1 MEFLS
6 HDAKNAI
13 NQHKNL
19 EDKYENSCL
28 KFSYLL
34 EEFEEEKHEFEC
46 FLKKTWE
53 EIHSFSDKK
62 LILPEE
68 INKVQS
74 LSNITNEDFATVN
87 ISTSSYSSTAE
98 LYGSTTSHSSTAE
111 LYGSDSAECQD
122 ISVQTSFQV
131 HSDNSNIFVLPSN
144 HTSVLDVLPSNH
156 TAVSEFDI
164 SHMTSH
170 NGYVNIHQI
179 LNKVPINET
188 YLLDSPVSAVVN
200 GTKTLSR
207 ESDIS
212 QKIKIDNL
220 EDVSEKIPNE
230 NCSPHSTDDSEK
242 IPNETCNIYSTD
254 NSGKIPNESCNAP
267 SADSFGKM
275 SNQICNPHLTVNSE
289 KMPNGNSSDNSG
301 KIPNKNHNS
310 LMDVCEKSQINV
322 HSKFEDLFRKTYDD
336 QSLYITQM
344 TPTDNNEFFSNEK
357 VSPIN
362 KTYLL
367 RNKRT
372 LHGFLSSTF
381 IDNASNQTIEKEK
394 AKHAHLESVN
404 FTHDSEKFLNPN
416 DTNIDMSLIKSL
428 KQKENEQKHTLLVT
442 CVTPITPHDSE
453 SSDFSFINPNDTN
466 VCMSLVK
473 RARLEYVEKENEL
486 YDNPNDTGNIYSYY
500 HPSKTKHLPS
510 VPFQIKN
517 VSKSEEFLVTSSDKA
532 IEISDVNNKTSLQE
546 AHPLQEVSCL
556 QEVHSLQKN
565 SGISCS
571 MDSLIDFKIHCQTG
585 DFPNKVDLCT
595 QIVQPNTNISKI
607 NELTDKIELDK
618 SNVIT
623 VKNVRNEHKEKNLS
637 PVLPDTKSETSEPP
651 FSCNTAII
659 NIKNKEIKSA
669 NRKKKSRKKV
679 KLCMPSKQP
688 KTDSKYTF
696 VSYSN
701 LRENDMSVNATYLRK
716 ISHATNE
723 TKVLHC
729 LTESQTK
736 VQHPKKMKENIFSKS
751 SAGRMEKI
759 LEINSCEEIKKN
771 VKDSSLLNKN
781 SFNPVAESQNKV
793 KQTNKSK
800 DAFLIKNS
808 PSNLEKVLEL
818 NFLSNNSGC
827 LQNFIDIIDDSRNLR
842 RRTNR
847 SCNKDRNSQVII
859 SSNQNDSLQL
869 PQPGR
874 LTLNNTNLLQNNI
887 LQRNINDSVKLNC
900 TVCSTSSENSVG
912 ASATPISNVLCQK
925 CICAL
930 RDIDR
935 KSNVRSSKRLAEK
948 SLLVQTLL
956 GTKRHKSKQDLS
968 YKECDKIPIPTK
980 VTAKILPCST
990 TNNNTNVNIVD
1001 KKTNLNSISSTYA
1014 LRSRRKN
1021 LLSFENSLTEK
1032 TDHGKKKKQANK
1044 KIYLFKKKKPRKK
1057 VKFVDKQTDEELA
1070 NLERKKTKKTV
1081 SMLDDRN
1088 SVKEISSNN
1097 DTVSTLLTHLNNTVI
1112 KKPTKESICVPKE
1125 VIRKPARENVCV
1137 TKEVIRKPAKENI
1150 YVPNKVTTSPT
1161 KENICVPQK
1170 SILDI
1175 PKPFFTKQAEV
1186 KKDNV
1191 FIMNP
1196 PLDNLNNNA
1205 IPNLSST
1212 LLSTTNMSRLSGETT
1227 ASYLGRRKKTLLK
1240 KYGNRIM
1247 TPDRPPLNSTQIEK
1261 LGTSRIFENN
1271 DIEVS
1276 GISNQTKISRSRLLS
1291 LAVENATLGIPE
1303 TLTQYLNK
1311 FNSQTTS
1318 LTKK

>member
-6 HDAKNAI
+6 NDAKNAI
-13 NQHKNL
+13 KQHKNL

-28 KFSYLL
+28 KFSHLL
-34 EEFEEEKHEFEC
+34 EEFEKEKHEFDC

-53 EIHSFSDKK
+53 DIHSFSNKN

-68 INKVQS
+68 IDKVQS
-74 LSNITNEDFATVN
+74 ISNITNEDFATVN
-87 ISTSSYSSTAE
+87 D
-98 LYGSTTSHSSTAE
+98 STTSHSSTAE
-111 LYGSDSAECQD
+111 HYLSKSIECRD
-122 ISVQTSFQV
+122 ISMQTSFQELR
-131 HSDNSNIFVLPSN
+131 DNSNISVLPFN
-144 HTSVLDVLPSNH
+144 RTSALDVLPSNH
-156 TAVSEFDI
+156 ASVLDVLQFDI
-164 SHMTSH
+164 S
-170 NGYVNIHQI
+170 NINNNDFVNFQQN
-179 LNKVPINET
+179 LYKVPINET
-188 YLLDSPVSAVVN
+188 YSVGSQVSAVVN
-200 GTKTLSR
+200 ATKTLSR
-207 ESDIS
+207 ESDI
-212 QKIKIDNL
+212 DYYNL
-220 EDVSEKIPNE
+220 KDVSEKIPNKNCNSYSAEVSGKITNE
-230 NCSPHSTDDSEK
+230 NCNSYSVEVSEK
-242 IPNETCNIYSTD
+242 ISNENCNSYLAEV
-254 NSGKIPNESCNAP
+254 SGKIPNENCNSY
-267 SADSFGKM
+267 SADDSGKIP
-275 SNQICNPHLTVNSE
+275 NENCNLYSAEVSE
-289 KMPNGNSSDNSG
+289 KIPDENCNSYSTDDPGKIPNGSSSDNSG
-301 KIPNKNHNS
+301 KKLNKNPNS
-310 LMDVCEKSQINV
+310 LMNVCEKSQTNV
-322 HSKFEDLFRKTYDD
+322 HSKFENLFGKMYGD
-336 QSLYITQM
+336 QSFSLDITQM
-344 TPTDNNEFFSNEK
+344 TPTNNNEFFSNKK

-362 KTYLL
+362 KTYSL
-367 RNKRT
+367 RNKRRT
-372 LHGFLSSTF
+372 PHGFFSSTF
-381 IDNASNQTIEKEK
+381 IDNASNQAIEKEEY
-394 AKHAHLESVN
+394 KHVHLESVN
-404 FTHDSEKFLNPN
+404 FTPGSEKFLNPN
-416 DTNIDMSLIKSL
+416 DTNIDMSLIKLL
-428 KQKENEQKHTLLVT
+428 KQKENKQEHALSVT
-442 CVTPITPHDSE
+442 CVTPIIPHESE

-473 RARLEYVEKENEL
+473 RARLEYLEKENEL

-517 VSKSEEFLVTSSDKA
+517 VSKSEGFSVSISDKV
-532 IEISDVNNKTSLQE
+532 IETSDVNNKMSLQE
-546 AHPLQEVSCL
+546 VHSLQEVSCL

-585 DFPNKVDLCT
+585 EFLNKVDLCT
-595 QIVQPNTNISKI
+595 QVVQPNPNISKT
-607 NELTDKIELDK
+607 NKLTDKIQLDK
-618 SNVIT
+618 SNIT
-623 VKNVRNEHKEKNLS
+623 VKNVSNELKEKNLS
-637 PVLPDTKSETSEPP
+637 PALPDTKSETSEPA
-651 FSCNTAII
+651 FSCNTSSI

-669 NRKKKSRKKV
+669 NRKKKSRKKI

-701 LRENDMSVNATYLRK
+701 LRENDMSVNAMCLRK

-723 TKVLHC
+723 TKILHC

-736 VQHPKKMKENIFSKS
+736 VQHPKKMKENIFSKN

-759 LEINSCEEIKKN
+759 LEINSCEEMKKN
-771 VKDSSLLNKN
+771 MKDSLPLNKS

-793 KQTNKSK
+793 KKTNKSK
-800 DAFLIKNS
+800 DVFLIKSS
-808 PSNLEKVLEL
+808 PLNLEKVLEL

-842 RRTNR
+842 LRTNR
-847 SCNKDRNSQVII
+847 SCNKDRNSQVIA

-869 PQPGR
+869 TQPSH
-874 LTLNNTNLLQNNI
+874 LSINKKNLLQNS
-887 LQRNINDSVKLNC
+887 QRNINDSLKINC

-956 GTKRHKSKQDLS
+956 GTKRHKSKKDPS
-968 YKECDKIPIPTK
+968 YKECDKVPIPTK
-980 VTAKILPCST
+980 NTAKILTCST
-990 TNNNTNVNIVD
+990 TNSNTNANIID
-1001 KKTNLNSISSTYA
+1001 KKTNLNPVSNTYA
-1014 LRSRRKN
+1014 LRSRCKN
-1021 LLSFENSLTEK
+1021 LLSFENNLTEK

-1044 KIYLFKKKKPRKK
+1044 KIYLYKKKKPRKK
-1057 VKFVDKQTDEELA
+1057 VKFVDKQTEEQLA
-1070 NLERKKTKKTV
+1070 NDERKKTKKKTV

-1088 SVKEISSNN
+1088 STKEISSNN
-1097 DTVSTLLTHLNNTVI
+1097 DTVSTLFNNTVI
-1112 KKPTKESICVPKE
+1112 KKPTKENI
-1125 VIRKPARENVCV
+1125 CV
-1137 TKEVIRKPAKENI
+1137 TKEVIRKPAKESVC
-1150 YVPNKVTTSPT
+1150 VPNEAITKPT

-1175 PKPFFTKQAEV
+1175 PKPFFTKQPEV
-1186 KKDNV
+1186 KKDYV
-1191 FIMNP
+1191 LIMNP

-1205 IPNLSST
+1205 IPNLST
-1212 LLSTTNMSRLSGETT
+1212 LSSTTNMSRLSGETT
-1227 ASYLGRRKKTLLK
+1227 ASYLGRKKKTLLK

-1247 TPDRPPLNSTQIEK
+1247 TPDRPPLNSTQIEIS
-1261 LGTSRIFENN
+1261 GTSRIFENN

-1276 GISNQTKISRSRLLS
+1276 AISNQTKISRSRLLS
-1291 LAVENATLGIPE
+1291 LAAENATLGIPE

>member
-1 MEFLS
+1 
-6 HDAKNAI
+6 
-13 NQHKNL
+13 
-19 EDKYENSCL
+19 
-28 KFSYLL
+28 
-34 EEFEEEKHEFEC
+34 
-46 FLKKTWE
+46 
-53 EIHSFSDKK
+53 
-62 LILPEE
+62 
-68 INKVQS
+68 
-74 LSNITNEDFATVN
+74 
-87 ISTSSYSSTAE
+87 
-98 LYGSTTSHSSTAE
+98 
-111 LYGSDSAECQD
+111 CQD

-267 SADSFGKM
+267 SADSFGTM

-585 DFPNKVDLCT
+585 EPLNKVDLCT
-595 QIVQPNTNISKI
+595 QVVQPNTNISI
-607 NELTDKIELDK
+607 SNELTDKIELDK
-618 SNVIT
+618 SNIIT
-623 VKNVRNEHKEKNLS
+623 VKNVSNELKKKNLS
-637 PVLPDTKSETSEPP
+637 PTLQDTNSETPKHAL
-651 FSCNTAII
+651 SCNAAKI
-659 NIKNKEIKSA
+659 
-669 NRKKKSRKKV
+669 
-679 KLCMPSKQP
+679 
-688 KTDSKYTF
+688 
-696 VSYSN
+696 SN
-701 LRENDMSVNATYLRK
+701 TYALRK
-716 ISHATNE
+716 
-723 TKVLHC
+723 
-729 LTESQTK
+729 
-736 VQHPKKMKENIFSKS
+736 
-751 SAGRMEKI
+751 
-759 LEINSCEEIKKN
+759 IKKN

-1044 KIYLFKKKKPRKK
+1044 KIYLYKKKKPRKK

-1311 FNSQTTS
+1311 FNSQTS